1 MALIDPNPN
10 GQTESHLAFETAR
23 LPKRTHDSF
32 FPAQALA
39 RLAELH
45 DEAHH
50 DLQLAQL
57 LDRSP
62 QASLALMLLGGLIL
76 LEASLE
82 GGALLSEAFVWSL
95 WLLTGIV
102 AMTVVYIRG
111 FARHPASWPLES
123 ATQELNK
130 FLLYTGLA
138 WGLGTFLIM
147 PEQPSLGLILSFATV
162 PGLAITL
169 ILKNEKAAF
178 AFNAPAA
185 LLTVSACVLKP
196 WPHGLL
202 AAAMIVLAW
211 LPGAFML
218 HRANRKHVPALL

>member
-1 MALIDPNPN
+1 MALTDPNPT
-10 GQTESHLAFETAR
+10 GFAFDPAR
-23 LPKRTHDSF
+23 LPKRVPDSG

-45 DEAHH
+45 DEAHQA
-50 DLQLAQL
+50 LQQSQV

-76 LEASLE
+76 SEASLE
-82 GGALLSEAFVWSL
+82 GGALLSEAFAWSL
-95 WLLTGIV
+95 WVLTGIL
-102 AMTVVYIRG
+102 AMTVIYIRG
-111 FARHPASWPLES
+111 FARHPALQPLEM
-123 ATQELNK
+123 AVGELRK

-147 PEQPSLGLILSFATV
+147 PDQPSLGLVLSFGVLPGWAMTV
-162 PGLAITL
+162 
-169 ILKNEKAAF
+169 ILKNESAAF

-185 LLTVSACVLKP
+185 LLAATACALKP

-211 LPGAFML
+211 LSAAFML
-218 HRANRKHVPALL
+218 HCANNQRVPALR

>member
-10 GQTESHLAFETAR
+10 GQSESHLAFDSAR
-23 LPKRTHDSF
+23 LPKLSRDSF
-32 FPAQALA
+32 FPALA

-45 DEAHH
+45 DEAC
-50 DLQLAQL
+50 QTWRQSQL

-62 QASLALMLLGGLIL
+62 QASLALMLLGGPIL

-82 GGALLSEAFVWSL
+82 GGALLREAFVWSL
-95 WLLTGIV
+95 WLLTGIL
-102 AMTVVYIRG
+102 AMTVVYIRN
-111 FARHPASWPLES
+111 FARHPALRPLES
-123 ATQELNK
+123 AAGELNK

-147 PEQPSLGLILSFATV
+147 PDQPSLGLILSFGIV
-162 PGLAITL
+162 PGWAITL
-169 ILKNEKAAF
+169 ILKNDRAAL

-196 WPHGLL
+196 WSHGLL
-202 AAAMIVLAW
+202 AASLIVLAW

-218 HRANRKHVPALL
+218 HRANRKRVPALR